1 MAATE
6 QTPII
11 FYDLADAN
19 NKYWSFNPYKTRLSL
34 NYKGLPYRV
43 VYLSFPD
50 IEPTLKELGV
60 ASVSETFPRY
70 TLPVIADPSTDP
82 NGKPTYVSDSF
93 KIALYLDEKY
103 PAPEYPSI
111 FSPGTH
117 GLQNLLMTEY
127 FPTLVSAVVPLC
139 APNLLRILDSRSIDY
154 IKRTRGASFI
164 PNPLSE
170 EAKLQS
176 LKKAQQA
183 FENLMHSLDL
193 NDGSGPFVLGTQ
205 VSFIDFSMGGLL
217 HFVQKSGKE
226 DSAVF
231 EAILSWSEGKWGIYW
246 NKIQQIET
254 SSPEVLLNVDA

>member
-6 QTPII
+6 QNPII

-19 NKYWSFNPYKTRLSL
+19 NKHWSFNPYKTRLSL
-34 NYKGLPYRV
+34 NYKGLPYQV

-50 IEPTLKELGV
+50 IEPRLEELGV
-60 ASVSETFPRY
+60 APVSETFPRY

-103 PAPEYPSI
+103 PAPKYPSI

-117 GLQNLLMTEY
+117 GLQNLLLTEY
-127 FPTLVSAVVPLC
+127 FPVLVSAIIPLC

-154 IKRTRGASFI
+154 IRRTRGANFI
-164 PNPLSE
+164 PDPLSE
-170 EAKLQS
+170 EAKLQL
-176 LKKAQQA
+176 LKRAQQT
-183 FENLMHSLDL
+183 FEILMRSLDL

-205 VSFIDFSMGGLL
+205 ISFIDFSIGGLF
-217 HFVQKSGKE
+217 HFVQKSEKE
-226 DSAVF
+226 DTALF
-231 EAILSWSEGKWGIYW
+231 EEILSWSEGKWGTYW
-246 NKIQQIET
+246 DKIQQIET
-254 SSPEVLLNVDA
+254 NSSEVFVDIAA